1 MGDKLS
7 VNGIYSYRIIMYTSF
22 HIQTPISMSLKK
34 YVEIYFQLENLIRFE
49 QTGSPQ
55 ELSSKL
61 NVSERQVF
69 NYIRDLKELGL
80 QIKFSQEKNTYLFV
94 N

>member
-1 MGDKLS
+1 
-7 VNGIYSYRIIMYTSF
+7 
-22 HIQTPISMSLKK
+22 MSLKK